1 MKHPILL
8 TLLVTMAGCATAST
22 LPGSA
27 WQLQAIQSMDD
38 AQGTTRIPDPS
49 RFTLAFDRDGHATL
63 RLDCNRAST
72 SYKLEAASDGTS
84 GALSFGPLATTRA
97 RCAPPQLD
105 QRIARD
111 LSHVRGYLFK
121 DGKLYLSLLADGGI
135 YEWAPLPAAS
145 AAAAQERVVKP
156 LSLGDGNTTFVRD
169 RISGHR
175 YIDYQLSAAA
185 GQTLQLHL
193 GSSNRA
199 NYFNLLPPG
208 SLDAAMAI
216 GELNNNHLSV
226 LLPDDGIY
234 TIRVFLQRAAARRDE
249 SSRFT
254 LSLALTGKALPPL
267 AASADA
273 LVAGTRYHAQ
283 GKVTCRPAYTEVRE
297 CEAGVIRRG
306 HDGTATVAL
315 RWPTATQQTATRRI
329 LFIKGRPQ
337 AADVPQALSFS
348 RNALGWRI
356 TFNQEEYFDI
366 PEALV
371 LGG

>member
-8 TLLVTMAGCATAST
+8 ALLANMASIAAANP

-27 WQLQAIQSMDD
+27 WQLQTIQSMDD
-38 AQGTTRIPDPS
+38 AQGTTRLPDPGL
-49 RFTLAFDRDGHATL
+49 FTLAFGRDGHATL
-63 RLDCNRAST
+63 RLDCNRGST
-72 SYKLEAASDGTS
+72 SYKLEAAGDGTS

-111 LSHVRGYLFK
+111 LSHVRGYLLK

-135 YEWAPLPAAS
+135 YQWAPLPAAS
-145 AAAAQERVVKP
+145 AAPAQERVVKP
-156 LSLGDGNTTFVRD
+156 LRLGDGNTTFVRD
-169 RISGHR
+169 RISGRR
-175 YIDYQLSAAA
+175 YIDYQLPAAA

-226 LLPDDGIY
+226 MLPDDGTY
-234 TIRVFLQRAAARRDE
+234 TIRVFLLRAAARRDE
-249 SSRFT
+249 ISRFT

-273 LVAGTRYHAQ
+273 LVAGSRYHAQ
-283 GKVTCRPAYTEVRE
+283 SKVTCRPAYAEVRE

-306 HDGTATVAL
+306 HDGTATVEL
-315 RWPTATQQTATRRI
+315 RWQTAMQHTATRRI
-329 LFIKGRPQ
+329 LFIKGTPQ

-348 RNALGWRI
+348 RNALGWRVS
-356 TFNQEEYFDI
+356 FNTDEYFDI

-371 LGG
+371 MGG